1 MRKYLVTITMPDGSK
16 GAHNGLYE
24 SGCVAVI
31 HALTAFPEARRISAK
46 VLP

>member
-24 SGCVAVI
+24 SGCDAVI
-31 HALTAFPEARRISAK
+31 CALNAFPEARRIAARR
-46 VLP
+46 LP